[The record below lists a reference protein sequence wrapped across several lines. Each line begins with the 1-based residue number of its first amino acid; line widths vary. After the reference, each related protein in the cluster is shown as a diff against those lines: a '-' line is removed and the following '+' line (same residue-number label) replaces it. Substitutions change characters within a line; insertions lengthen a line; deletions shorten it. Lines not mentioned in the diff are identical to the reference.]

1 MNTPEDLE
9 ARLAKADP
17 AYKSTAP
24 TLSAELISEAIK
36 ANKQIGLA
44 DRFQLLSARARS
56 LTLGSLA
63 SGVAGVAAI
72 ALVVTI
78 TPQPLIQL
86 SASPL
91 SSQTAPGMSAEASD
105 KMMSMPF
112 QTYQY
117 VAGPGLSNESGSGQV
132 YKLVR
137 QGTPESVLA
146 NLAEVF
152 DISGSVKKFPDYSPE
167 NPGFYYG
174 ETDDPW
180 GIETQEPMVYIW
192 WNGTGTWSYSNSLA
206 SSSIS
211 SDCVNLDA
219 DGNCQEWEWVEPV
232 ATPELLPARADAIAT
247 ALEIFS
253 STGLIVTESDLRV
266 DYSDWGVYI
275 SAAMKVDGKPT
286 SIEWYVGWSSTGE
299 LSYASGHAVVAQ
311 AVGSYNTVSAAASVS
326 RLSDWRWFGSAA
338 YASYEKYQ
346 PPVSDLSVRSE
357 PYAEPATEPE
367 VSETEQPVEPEPGV
381 SASPTPVE
389 PEPVEPEP
397 TEPAPIEPAPIEP
410 EVITLTVVSAEAAL
424 LSIWDSAGD
433 VWLVPGFILVND
445 QGWWSSIISLIEGV
459 IALPEPSTMDIMP
472 LPADDSSVSNK

>member
-1 MNTPEDLE
+1 MKTPKDREDPLV
-9 ARLAKADP
+9 KADP
-17 AYKSTAP
+17 GHNPKRPALSSAP
-24 TLSAELISEAIK
+24 ISKAAK
-36 ANKQIGLA
+36 ANNQVGMSDRFELLSPKARVFALGGLA
-44 DRFQLLSARARS
+44 SV
-56 LTLGSLA
+56 
-63 SGVAGVAAI
+63 VAGVAII
-72 ALVVTI
+72 AVAVTL

-86 SASPL
+86 SAGSL
-91 SSQTAPGMSAEASD
+91 SSQAMSGVRSEAASD
-105 KMMSMPF
+105 KMMAMPF

-117 VAGPGLSNESGSGQV
+117 VPGSGLSNESGSGQV
-132 YKLVR
+132 YKLAR
-137 QGTPESVLA
+137 QGTPESALA

-180 GIETQEPMVYIW
+180 GAETQEPMVSIW
-192 WNGTGTWSYSNSLA
+192 WSGTGTWNYSNSLA

-219 DGNCQEWEWVEPV
+219 DGNCQEWVEPV

-247 ALEIFS
+247 ALEIFT
-253 STGLIVTESDLRV
+253 STGLSVTESDLRV
-266 DYSDWGVYI
+266 DYSDWGVNI

-338 YASYEKYQ
+338 YGLYEKYQ
-346 PPVSDLSVRSE
+346 PAVSDLSVRSE
-357 PYAEPATEPE
+357 PYTEPATEPE
-367 VSETEQPVEPEPGV
+367 ESETEQPVEPEPGI
-381 SASPTPVE
+381 SASPTPVD
-389 PEPVEPEP
+389 PAP
-397 TEPAPIEPAPIEP
+397 TENPEPAPIEP

-424 LSIWDSAGD
+424 LSIWDAAGD

-459 IALPEPSTMDIMP
+459 IALPEPSAMDIMP
-472 LPADDSSVSNK
+472 LPAED

>member
-36 ANKQIGLA
+36 ANKQIGIA

-91 SSQTAPGMSAEASD
+91 SSQTALGMSAEASD

-167 NPGFYYG
+167 YPGFYYG

-192 WNGTGTWSYSNSLA
+192 WSGTGTWSYSNSLA

-219 DGNCQEWEWVEPV
+219 DGNCQEWVEPV

-253 STGLIVTESDLRV
+253 STGLSVTESDLRV
-266 DYSDWGVYI
+266 DYSDWGVNI
-275 SAAMKVDGKPT
+275 SAALKVDGKPT

>member
-24 TLSAELISEAIK
+24 TLSPELISEAIK

-44 DRFQLLSARARS
+44 DRFQLLSAKVRS
-56 LTLGSLA
+56 LTLGGLA

-91 SSQTAPGMSAEASD
+91 SSQTASGMSAESSD

-167 NPGFYYG
+167 YPGFYYG

-192 WNGTGTWSYSNSLA
+192 WSGTGTWSYSNSLA

-219 DGNCQEWEWVEPV
+219 DGNCQEWVEPV

-253 STGLIVTESDLRV
+253 STGLSVTESDLRV
-266 DYSDWGVYI
+266 DYSDWGVNI
-275 SAAMKVDGKPT
+275 SAALKVDGKPT

>member
-1 MNTPEDLE
+1 MNTSDDLE

-17 AYKSTAP
+17 AYKSTVP
-24 TLSAELISEAIK
+24 TLSPELIGRATK
-36 ANKQIGLA
+36 ANKQIGIA

-91 SSQTAPGMSAEASD
+91 SSQTALGMSAESSD

-180 GIETQEPMVYIW
+180 GAETQEPMVSIW
-192 WNGTGTWSYSNSLA
+192 WSGTGTWSYSNSLA

-219 DGNCQEWEWVEPV
+219 DGNCQEWVEPV

-247 ALEIFS
+247 ALEIFT
-253 STGLIVTESDLRV
+253 STGLSVNESDLRV
-266 DYSDWGVYI
+266 DYSDWGVNI

>member
-36 ANKQIGLA
+36 ANKQIGIA

-91 SSQTAPGMSAEASD
+91 SSQTASGMSAEASD

-192 WNGTGTWSYSNSLA
+192 WSGTGTWSYSNSLA

-219 DGNCQEWEWVEPV
+219 DGNCQEWVEPV

-266 DYSDWGVYI
+266 DYSDWGVNI
-275 SAAMKVDGKPT
+275 SAALKVDGKPT

>member
-36 ANKQIGLA
+36 ANKQIGIA

-91 SSQTAPGMSAEASD
+91 SSQTASGMSAEASD

-117 VAGPGLSNESGSGQV
+117 VAGPGLSNDSGSGQV

-167 NPGFYYG
+167 YPGFYYG

-192 WNGTGTWSYSNSLA
+192 WSGTGTWSYSNSLA

-219 DGNCQEWEWVEPV
+219 DGNCQEWVEPV

-247 ALEIFS
+247 ALEIFT
-253 STGLIVTESDLRV
+253 STGLSVSESDLRV
-266 DYSDWGVYI
+266 DYSDWGVNI
-275 SAAMKVDGKPT
+275 SATLKVDGKPT
-286 SIEWYVGWSSTGE
+286 SIEWYVSWSSTGE

-338 YASYEKYQ
+338 YALYEKYQ
-346 PPVSDLSVRSE
+346 PAVSDLSVRSE

-367 VSETEQPVEPEPGV
+367 VSETEPPVEPEPGV

-389 PEPVEPEP
+389 PEP
-397 TEPAPIEPAPIEP
+397 TEPAPTEPAPIEP

>member
-24 TLSAELISEAIK
+24 TLSPELISEAIK

-44 DRFQLLSARARS
+44 DRFQLLSAKARS
-56 LTLGSLA
+56 LTLGGLA

-91 SSQTAPGMSAEASD
+91 SSQTASGMSAESSD

-152 DISGSVKKFPDYSPE
+152 DISGSVKRFPDYSPE
-167 NPGFYYG
+167 YPGFYYG

-192 WNGTGTWSYSNSLA
+192 WSGTGTWSYSNSLA

-219 DGNCQEWEWVEPV
+219 DGNCQEWVEPV

-253 STGLIVTESDLRV
+253 STGLSVTESDLRV
-266 DYSDWGVYI
+266 DYSDWGVNI
-275 SAAMKVDGKPT
+275 SAALKVDGKPT

>member
-36 ANKQIGLA
+36 ANKQIGIA

-91 SSQTAPGMSAEASD
+91 SSQTALGMSAESSD

-167 NPGFYYG
+167 YPGFYYG

-192 WNGTGTWSYSNSLA
+192 WSGTGTWNYSNSLA

-219 DGNCQEWEWVEPV
+219 DGNCQEWVEPV

-247 ALEIFS
+247 ALEVFS

-266 DYSDWGVYI
+266 DYSDWGVNI
-275 SAAMKVDGKPT
+275 SAALKVDGKPT

-389 PEPVEPEP
+389 PEP
-397 TEPAPIEPAPIEP
+397 TEPAPIEPAPTEPAPIEP

>member
-36 ANKQIGLA
+36 ANKQIGIA

-91 SSQTAPGMSAEASD
+91 SSQTALGMSAEASD

-192 WNGTGTWSYSNSLA
+192 WSGTGTWSYSNSLA

-219 DGNCQEWEWVEPV
+219 DGNCQEWVEPV

-266 DYSDWGVYI
+266 DYSDWGVNI
-275 SAAMKVDGKPT
+275 SAALKVDGKPT

-389 PEPVEPEP
+389 PEP

>member
-24 TLSAELISEAIK
+24 TLSAELIGKATK
-36 ANKQIGLA
+36 ANKPISIT

-91 SSQTAPGMSAEASD
+91 SSQTALGMSAEASD

-167 NPGFYYG
+167 YPGFYYG

-192 WNGTGTWSYSNSLA
+192 WSGTGTWSYSNSLA

-219 DGNCQEWEWVEPV
+219 DGNCQEWVEPV

-266 DYSDWGVYI
+266 DYSDWGVNI
-275 SAAMKVDGKPT
+275 SAALKVDGKPT

-389 PEPVEPEP
+389 PEP
-397 TEPAPIEPAPIEP
+397 TEPAPIEPAPTEPAPIEP
-410 EVITLTVVSAEAAL
+410 EVITLTVVSAEPAL

>member
-24 TLSAELISEAIK
+24 TLSPELISEAIK

-44 DRFQLLSARARS
+44 DRFQLLSAKARS
-56 LTLGSLA
+56 LTLGGLA

-91 SSQTAPGMSAEASD
+91 SSQTASGMSAESSD

-152 DISGSVKKFPDYSPE
+152 DISGSVKRFPDYSPE
-167 NPGFYYG
+167 YPGFYYG

-192 WNGTGTWSYSNSLA
+192 WSGTGTWSYSNSLA

-219 DGNCQEWEWVEPV
+219 DGNCQEWVEPV

-266 DYSDWGVYI
+266 DYSDWGVNI
-275 SAAMKVDGKPT
+275 SAALKVDGKPT

-338 YASYEKYQ
+338 YSLYEKYQ
-346 PPVSDLSVRSE
+346 PAVSDLSVRSE

>member
-24 TLSAELISEAIK
+24 TLSPELISQATK
-36 ANKQIGLA
+36 ANKQIGIA
-44 DRFQLLSARARS
+44 DRFQLLSAKARS
-56 LTLGSLA
+56 LTLGGLA
-63 SGVAGVAAI
+63 SGVTGVAAI
-72 ALVVTI
+72 ALVVTM

-91 SSQTAPGMSAEASD
+91 SSQTALGMSAESSD

-146 NLAEVF
+146 NLAKVF

-174 ETDDPW
+174 KTDDPW
-180 GIETQEPMVYIW
+180 GAETQEPMVSIW
-192 WNGTGTWSYSNSLA
+192 WSGTGTWNYSNSLA

-211 SDCVNLDA
+211 SDCVNLDV
-219 DGNCQEWEWVEPV
+219 DGNCQEWVEPV

-247 ALEIFS
+247 ALEIFT
-253 STGLIVTESDLRV
+253 STGLSVTESDLRV
-266 DYSDWGVYI
+266 DYSDWGVNI
-275 SAAMKVDGKPT
+275 SAALKVDGKPT

-299 LSYASGHAVVAQ
+299 LSYASGHSVSVQ
-311 AVGSYNTVSAAASVS
+311 AVGSYRTVSPVESVS

-338 YASYEKYQ
+338 YSLYEKYQ
-346 PPVSDLSVRSE
+346 PAVSDMSVRSE

-367 VSETEQPVEPEPGV
+367 EAETEQPVEPEPGV
-381 SASPTPVE
+381 SASPTPVD
-389 PEPVEPEP
+389 PAP
-397 TEPAPIEPAPIEP
+397 TETPEPAPIEPAPIEP

>member
-24 TLSAELISEAIK
+24 TLSPELISEAIK

-44 DRFQLLSARARS
+44 DRFQLLSAKARS
-56 LTLGSLA
+56 LTLGGLA

-91 SSQTAPGMSAEASD
+91 SSQTASGMSAESSD

-167 NPGFYYG
+167 YPGFYYG

-192 WNGTGTWSYSNSLA
+192 WSGTGTWSYSNSLA

-219 DGNCQEWEWVEPV
+219 DGNCQEWVEPV

-253 STGLIVTESDLRV
+253 STGLSVTESDLRV
-266 DYSDWGVYI
+266 DYSDWGVNI
-275 SAAMKVDGKPT
+275 SAALKVDGKPT

>member
-17 AYKSTAP
+17 AYKSTTP
-24 TLSAELISEAIK
+24 TLSPELISEATK

-91 SSQTAPGMSAEASD
+91 SSQTALGMSAEASD

-167 NPGFYYG
+167 YPGFYYG

-192 WNGTGTWSYSNSLA
+192 WSGTGTWSYSNSLA

-219 DGNCQEWEWVEPV
+219 DGNCQEWVEPV

-266 DYSDWGVYI
+266 DYSDWGVNI
-275 SAAMKVDGKPT
+275 SAALKVDGKPT
-286 SIEWYVGWSSTGE
+286 SIEWYVSWSSTGE

-338 YASYEKYQ
+338 YSLYEKYQ
-346 PPVSDLSVRSE
+346 PAVSDLSVRSE

-389 PEPVEPEP
+389 PEP
-397 TEPAPIEPAPIEP
+397 TEPAPIEPAPTEPAPIEP
-410 EVITLTVVSAEAAL
+410 EVITLTVVSAEPAL